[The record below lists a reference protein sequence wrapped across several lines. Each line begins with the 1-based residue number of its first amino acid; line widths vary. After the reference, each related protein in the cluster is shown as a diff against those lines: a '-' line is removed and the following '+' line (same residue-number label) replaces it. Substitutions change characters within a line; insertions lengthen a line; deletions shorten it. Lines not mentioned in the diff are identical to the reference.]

1 MTTYII
7 IALMATIG
15 LFLFIL
21 CVVIDTLR
29 EQQREEERYIRELVE
44 RRKEDDRS

>member
-7 IALMATIG
+7 IAIMATVA

-21 CVVIDTLR
+21 CVVIDTLL
-29 EQQREEERYIRELVE
+29 EQQREHDRYIRELVE
-44 RRKEDDRS
+44 RREADNGQ

>member
-7 IALMATIG
+7 IALMATIA

-21 CVVIDTLR
+21 CVVIDTIM
-29 EQQREEERYIRELVE
+29 EQQREEDRRIRELVE
-44 RRKEDDRS
+44 RRNEDDKS